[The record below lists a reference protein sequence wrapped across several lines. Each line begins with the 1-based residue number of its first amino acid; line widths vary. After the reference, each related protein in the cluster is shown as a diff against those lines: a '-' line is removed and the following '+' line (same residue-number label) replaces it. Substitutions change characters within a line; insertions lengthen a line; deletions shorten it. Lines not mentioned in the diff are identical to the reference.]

1 MKLKPIKMK
10 KSIYSVVVLMMS
22 LFIFISCSAD
32 DDFENA
38 RYYVKY
44 EVNSNSDYGVSTNQ
58 SIKYTSENG
67 IEIFSQEGK
76 HVRSLKWEGTY
87 GPFKK
92 GDAISLFVS
101 NSIMKIHARIY
112 VSRDKEPFVIKAED
126 TQNNILSLEYQID
139 F

>member
-1 MKLKPIKMK
+1 MK

-32 DDFENA
+32 DGFENA

-76 HVRSLKWEGTY
+76 YVRSLKWEGT
-87 GPFKK
+87 
-92 GDAISLFVS
+92 
-101 NSIMKIHARIY
+101 
-112 VSRDKEPFVIKAED
+112 
-126 TQNNILSLEYQID
+126 
-139 F
+139 